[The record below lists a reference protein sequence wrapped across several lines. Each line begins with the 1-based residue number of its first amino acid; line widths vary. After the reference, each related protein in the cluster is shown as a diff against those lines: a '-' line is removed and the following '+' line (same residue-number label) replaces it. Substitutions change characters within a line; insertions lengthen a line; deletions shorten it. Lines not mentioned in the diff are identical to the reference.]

1 MASLTEPHW
10 ECISPILRDV
20 FLEVGKH
27 AFAHRFYLAGG
38 TALGLQLGHRL
49 SMDLDFFSDS
59 DELEETSRRE
69 IITALQQKFILDID
83 EGGLAS
89 LHLKVEGE
97 VVGFMGYSY
106 HLLAPTQELEG
117 VQLASLLDIGLM
129 KLDAVAGRGMRK
141 DFIDLYFIAQQ
152 LSLDELIAH
161 GQQKYPDN
169 RDFGMM
175 SLTALTDFIIA
186 DMGSEIQTT
195 PAIRWNDVRNFFKKE
210 ARRIGQQWFSP

>member
-1 MASLTEPHW
+1 MASLTQPHW
-10 ECISPILRDV
+10 ECISPVLREV

-27 AFAHRFYLAGG
+27 AFAQRFYLAGG

-49 SMDLDFFSDS
+49 SMDLDFFSS
-59 DELEETSRRE
+59 TDELEERSRQE
-69 IITALQQKFILDID
+69 IITALEQKFSLDVD

-97 VVGFMGYSY
+97 VIGFMGYSY
-106 HLLAPTQELEG
+106 PLIASTQELEG
-117 VQLASLLDIGLM
+117 VQLAGLLDIGLM

-152 LSLDELIAH
+152 LSLDELLAH
-161 GQQKYPDN
+161 GQEKYPLN

-175 SLTALTDFIIA
+175 ALTALTDFVVA
-186 DMGSEIQTT
+186 DAGTEIQTT
-195 PAIRWNDVRNFFKKE
+195 PPVRWNDVRNFFKKE
-210 ARRIGQQWFSP
+210 ARRIGQQWFS